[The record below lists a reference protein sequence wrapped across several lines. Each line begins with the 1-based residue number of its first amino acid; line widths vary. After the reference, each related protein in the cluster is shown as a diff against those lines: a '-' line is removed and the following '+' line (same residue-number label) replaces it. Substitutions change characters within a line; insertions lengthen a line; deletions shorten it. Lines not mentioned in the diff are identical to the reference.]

1 MKHEILRNLM
11 HEKDINQSDLSRET
25 GVPQPTIHRILN
37 GHTKSSNYKTMK
49 SIGKYFDVSVDYLHS
64 ELE

>member
-1 MKHEILRNLM
+1 LM